1 MGTTTA
7 ALREGL
13 AEARPYLLSHHQPSE
28 YHRCYS
34 PTIAGRRIHV
44 CARCLG
50 VYLGIVAG
58 LLTPAGAVSAPVALV
73 ALAPFPAL
81 LDWVLTTFTNRAGYN
96 SVRTTTGVLLGW
108 GYGLGLGLLVFHG
121 RFAIV
126 GIGLAY
132 ALSAG
137 VLLARSL

>member
-1 MGTTTA
+1 MRPTTA

-13 AEARPYLLSHHQPSE
+13 AEARPYLLSHHQPAE

-34 PTIAGRRIHV
+34 PTIGGRRVHV

-50 VYLGIVAG
+50 VYPGIVAG
-58 LLTPAGAVSAPVALV
+58 LLTPSAGLLVV

-81 LDWVLTTFTNRAGYN
+81 LDWVLTTFTDRTGYN
-96 SVRTTTGVLLGW
+96 SVRTTTGALLGW
-108 GYGLGLGLLVFHG
+108 GAGLGLSLLLFHA
-121 RFAIV
+121 RLAVV
-126 GIGLAY
+126 GIGIAY
-132 ALSAG
+132 AILAA